1 MSNFAVRILTGADVD
16 IEQAIEWYEHQK
28 TGLGYVFYQSFRET
42 VHRLADNPFLFQ
54 THFLFVRRATFDRF
68 PYHIFY
74 AIDEYNEVVEVIA
87 VLHQAINPKELRK
100 RINFE

>member
-28 TGLGYVFYQSFRET
+28 Y
-42 VHRLADNPFLFQ
+42 
-54 THFLFVRRATFDRF
+54 
-68 PYHIFY
+68 IFY